1 MDPKS
6 RLRRS
11 KAMNARRVEI
21 PGRFPK
27 MSSETKLP
35 AFTVVIH
42 RGRVHDPDAAIIQI
56 IRIPLS

>member
-35 AFTVVIH
+35 AFTVVVH
-42 RGRVHDPDAAIIQI
+42 NVRGRVHDPDGAIIQI
-56 IRIPLS
+56 I